1 MLGSHLFSN
10 IGWYLLPLVEEK
22 NLVPSLVSLIEKV
35 SEVLRGKSLV
45 FVALLCKNENDGW
58 KATDLCLY
66 ESFSSY
72 EQSSFVSCCSSSSWK
87 HAVQNKSGDS
97 LGPEAVNQS
106 YPSCGDT
113 ISSK

>member
-22 NLVPSLVSLIEKV
+22 NLVPSLVSLIEKLTGCYYWRY
-35 SEVLRGKSLV
+35 S
-45 FVALLCKNENDGW
+45 ENDGW